1 MAEYQPPGW
10 PTVIPRIFC
19 GDAPGLVEFI
29 KAVFDASGEYDRSVP
44 AELRIGDSI
53 VMVSGD
59 EVRGAVPA
67 FLYVY
72 VPDADVTYERAVMR
86 GAVTI
91 EAPLRTPYGDRRAT
105 VQDPWDNVW
114 QIATRLAG

>member
-1 MAEYQPPGW
+1 M
-10 PTVIPRIFC
+10 
-19 GDAPGLVEFI
+19 LVS
-29 KAVFDASGEYDRSVP
+29 DDR
-44 AELRIGDSI
+44 
-53 VMVSGD
+53 
-59 EVRGAVPA
+59 VRGTVPA

-72 VPDADVTYERAVMR
+72 VPDADATYERAVMR

-91 EAPLRTPYGDRRAT
+91 EAPLLTPYGDRRAT